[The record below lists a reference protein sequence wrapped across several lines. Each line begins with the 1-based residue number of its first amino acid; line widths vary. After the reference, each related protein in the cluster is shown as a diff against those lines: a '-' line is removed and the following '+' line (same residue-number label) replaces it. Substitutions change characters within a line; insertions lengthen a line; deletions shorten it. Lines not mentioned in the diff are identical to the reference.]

1 MTNNKD
7 SYGRDKARGVFCI
20 VPQRAVHDT
29 RLQNRPKTLL
39 CFLAVA
45 NYANRAG
52 VAYPNQKTIASDLNI
67 TQSTVSRHIKLL
79 MEYGYIRY
87 ASKKFNKALSWRS
100 NAYFIVFDETV
111 SEQDAIAVQTA
122 KDWNQIEKESQPV
135 DNLPTKESRM
145 HPETMSH
152 IHSEY
157 ISKRELNTV
166 NIDIS
171 KNIINEF
178 KKMLETKY
186 GQVIIWK
193 AEDAETVSQW
203 LDNHSKEYIL
213 KNIENTLDWRRSKGM
228 DSIKRITYFHKKFMD
243 SKGPKNQ
250 KETLDGLLNKFT
262 ATHRIKY

>member
-1 MTNNKD
+1 MESSKD
-7 SYGRDKARGVFCI
+7 TYGRDKARGVFCI
-20 VPQRAVHDT
+20 IPQRAIHDT

-87 ASKKFNKALSWRS
+87 
-100 NAYFIVFDETV
+100 DESV
-111 SEQDAIAVQTA
+111 SEQDAIAVQNSR
-122 KDWNQIEKESQPV
+122 DWDQIAKESQPV
-135 DNLPTKESRM
+135 DNLPIKESRM
-145 HPETMSH
+145 QSETMSH
-152 IHSEY
+152 MHSEY
-157 ISKRELNTV
+157 ISKREHNTI

-193 AEDAETVSQW
+193 AEDAEIVSQW
-203 LDNHSKEYIL
+203 LGKHSKEYIL

-228 DSIKRITYFHKKFMD
+228 DSIKRITYFHKKFMEI
-243 SKGPKNQ
+243 KGPKNQ
-250 KETLDGLLNKFT
+250 KETLDGTNQEQTGNK
-262 ATHRIKY
+262 ACTHGVHRKKK

>member
-1 MTNNKD
+1 
-7 SYGRDKARGVFCI
+7 
-20 VPQRAVHDT
+20 
-29 RLQNRPKTLL
+29 
-39 CFLAVA
+39 
-45 NYANRAG
+45 
-52 VAYPNQKTIASDLNI
+52 
-67 TQSTVSRHIKLL
+67 

-87 ASKKFNKALSWRS
+87 ATKKFNKSLSWRS
-100 NAYFIVFDETV
+100 NAYFIVFDESV
-111 SEQDAIAVQTA
+111 SEEDARAVQTA

-135 DNLPTKESRM
+135 DNLPKKEGRM
-145 HPETMSH
+145 HLETMSH
-152 IHSEY
+152 IHSET
-157 ISKRELNTV
+157 ISNRELNTV

-213 KNIENTLDWRRSKGM
+213 KNIESTLDWRRSKGM

-243 SKGPKNQ
+243 TNGPKNQ